1 MKSTGVIRRIDELG
15 RVVIPKEIRK
25 NLEIRDG
32 EFLEI
37 YTEDDS
43 VVLKKYSKMDTNINL
58 AKKICKILNETYGYK
73 IMITD
78 RDKVIAAEDS
88 TYNEFVGKKITSN
101 MYSLIDDRYSYFSKE
116 EDSITLGKKVIK
128 GYFAMMPII
137 VSTDCLGLV
146 VVANGDVI
154 REDIN
159 NILKLTVKLF
169 EYKIDIA

>member
-37 YTEDDS
+37 YTDDNS
-43 VVLKKYSKMDTNINL
+43 VVLKKYSKMDANINL
-58 AKKICKILNETYGYK
+58 AKKVCKIINETYGYK

-78 RDKVIAAEDS
+78 RDKIIASEDGLYTELIGS
-88 TYNEFVGKKITSN
+88 NITDN
-101 MYSLIDDRYSYFSKE
+101 MKSLIDNRYSYISQNE
-116 EDSITLGKKVIK
+116 ESITIAKKNVL
-128 GYFAMMPII
+128 GYFAMIPII

-146 VVANGDVI
+146 VVFSGKPID
-154 REDIN
+154 DTIN

>member
-37 YTEDDS
+37 YTNEDS
-43 VVLKKYSKMDTNINL
+43 IVLKKYSKMDSNLNL
-58 AKKICKILNETYGYK
+58 AKKVCKILNETYGYK
-73 IMITD
+73 AIITD
-78 RDKVIAAEDS
+78 RDKIIAVEDNK
-88 TYNEFVGKKITSN
+88 YQEINNLKINEFLKNLIDTRYPYYSENEDKITIEKFNIS
-101 MYSLIDDRYSYFSKE
+101 
-116 EDSITLGKKVIK
+116 
-128 GYFAMMPII
+128 GYFAIMPII

-146 VVANGDVI
+146 ILLSGEKLP
-154 REDIN
+154 EDIM
-159 NILKLTVKLF
+159 NILKYTVKLF